1 MTERGNPVNRKLEA
15 FILAGIVLVPPPVV
29 ASITVRNFLGSAWPV
44 DLIGGF
50 LVAGLWP
57 WGLWALAR

>member
-1 MTERGNPVNRKLEA
+1 MNRKLEA